1 MQTDM
6 AKLKS
11 SVAKNYNDATKIKE
25 EMSQQCK
32 YVASLEKYIAS
43 LTKVTK
49 KQREELE
56 ELQVRFDDMEQYSR
70 KNSLEMHGIPEE
82 ANLSTE
88 EIVCKV
94 AEAIGVNIKCD
105 DIEISYRLNRRNG

>member
-1 MQTDM
+1 M

-11 SVAKNYNDATKIKE
+11 SVAKNYNDVTKIKE

-32 YVASLEKYIAS
+32 YVASLEKCIAS

-70 KNSLEMHGIPEE
+70 KTHWRYMDFL
-82 ANLSTE
+82 
-88 EIVCKV
+88 K
-94 AEAIGVNIKCD
+94 
-105 DIEISYRLNRRNG
+105 RLICRQTKLFAK